1 MSESTRDTPLP
12 PLFDDA
18 QETVEAIH
26 RGNVDAVVVMRG
38 SESPQ
43 VIMLQGADEP
53 YRVLVERMSEGA
65 LTFGPD
71 GVILFVNG
79 RVCELTG
86 YPAERLIHRDIATL
100 FEGEAPSLAPNVS
113 LEASLLR
120 SDNTSL
126 PVSVWAGPISIGDT
140 SATLVTLTD
149 LSVHRRA
156 EQIAVAERF
165 ARSVLEQAT
174 DAIVVLAPDG
184 RITHASWMAEQL
196 AEQPPV
202 GRTFSEAFPLE
213 AQSEAQ
219 AGTLARFSAE
229 SLDTLLATKPFHGV
243 EVRLQSENAPNRAFL
258 LSAGPLVDDTRA
270 SVGSIVTLTDMT
282 ERKRA
287 EEQQTMLVAELNH
300 RVKNILA
307 IVQSV
312 AAQTVRSSG
321 SLADFTHTFSGRLQ
335 ALAIAHD
342 ILTQTRWI
350 GIGLKE
356 LLTAVLAPHL
366 SAQEERVTIEGPLV
380 LLSARAVVPLSMAL
394 HELTTNA
401 VKYGALSV
409 PDGRIDVSWR
419 LTGGEDQSVELTWSE
434 HGGPE
439 VERGASSGFGTTLI
453 DRVVTYDLDGTTKMD
468 FDPSGVRCTLTFPMR
483 GQAKS
488 PANKSPA
495 NKSPANMSGSA
506 MD

>member
-1 MSESTRDTPLP
+1 MSESKHSAAPP

-18 QETVEAIH
+18 QETVEAIQ
-26 RGNVDAVVVMRG
+26 RGSVDAVVVMKG
-38 SESPQ
+38 LEGPQ

-53 YRVLVERMSEGA
+53 YRVLVERMSDGA

-71 GVILFVNG
+71 GLILYVNG

-86 YPAERLIHRDIATL
+86 YPPEDLVHRHIATL
-100 FEGEAPSLAPNVS
+100 FEGEAPTLAPES
-113 LEASLLR
+113 SHEASLLR
-120 SDNTSL
+120 NDNTSL
-126 PVSVWAGPISIGDT
+126 PVSVWARPISIGDR
-140 SATLVTLTD
+140 SATLITLTD

-156 EQIAVAERF
+156 EQIAAAERF

-213 AQSEAQ
+213 AQSESH
-219 AGTLARFSAE
+219 AGTLTRFSAE

-243 EVRLQSENAPNRAFL
+243 EVRLQGEHAAKRAFL

-270 SVGSIVTLTDMT
+270 PVGSIVTLTDMT

-321 SLADFTHTFSGRLQ
+321 SLADFTHTFSGRLR
-335 ALAIAHD
+335 ALATAHD
-342 ILTQTRWI
+342 VLTQTRWI

-356 LLTAVLAPHL
+356 LLTAILAPHL
-366 SAQEERVTIEGPLV
+366 SAQEKRVTIEGPLV

-409 PDGRIDVSWR
+409 RGGRIDISWI
-419 LTGGEDQSVELTWSE
+419 LTGGEDQSVELTWRE
-434 HGGPE
+434 HDGPK
-439 VERGASSGFGTTLI
+439 VEPGAPSGFGTALI
-453 DRVVTYDLDGTTKMD
+453 DRVVTYDLDGTAKID
-468 FDPSGVRCTLTFPMR
+468 FDPSGVRCSLTFPTR
-483 GQAKS
+483 DQAR
-488 PANKSPA
+488 
-495 NKSPANMSGSA
+495 SPANMPGSA
-506 MD
+506 LD

>member
-1 MSESTRDTPLP
+1 MSESKRKTPQP

-26 RGNVDAVVVMRG
+26 RGIVDAVVVMKG
-38 SESPQ
+38 SEGPQ
-43 VIMLQGADEP
+43 IIMLQGADEP

-71 GVILFVNG
+71 GVILYVNG
-79 RVCELTG
+79 RLCELTG
-86 YPAERLIHRDIATL
+86 YRAERLVHRDFATL
-100 FEGEAPSLAPNVS
+100 FEGEAPTLAPNIS

-120 SDNTSL
+120 NDDTSL
-126 PVSVWAGPISIGDT
+126 PVSVWAGPISIGDS

-156 EQIAVAERF
+156 EQIAAAERF
-165 ARSVLEQAT
+165 SRSVLEQST
-174 DAIVVLAPDG
+174 NAILVLAPDG
-184 RITHASWMAEQL
+184 RITHASWMAAEL
-196 AEQPPV
+196 ARQPPV
-202 GRTFSEAFPLE
+202 GHTFSEAFPLE
-213 AQSEAQ
+213 AESGTQ
-219 AGTLARFSAE
+219 AGTLAHFSAA

-243 EVRLQSENAPNRAFL
+243 EVRLQSEDAGKRTFL
-258 LSAGPLVDDTRA
+258 LSAGPLLDDTRA
-270 SVGSIVTLTDMT
+270 SVGSIVTLTDVT

-287 EEQQTMLVAELNH
+287 EEQLTMLVAELNH

-312 AAQTVRSSG
+312 ARQTIRSSG
-321 SLADFTHTFSGRLQ
+321 SLANFMHAFSGRLR

-366 SAQEERVTIEGPLV
+366 SAEEERVTMEGPPV
-380 LLSARAVVPLSMAL
+380 LLSARAVMPLSMAL

-401 VKYGALSV
+401 AKYGALSV
-409 PDGRIDVSWR
+409 RGGRIDVSWT
-419 LTGGEDQSVELTWSE
+419 LTGGEDQSVELSWRE
-434 HGGPE
+434 RGGPK
-439 VERGASSGFGTTLI
+439 VERGTSSGFGTVLI
-453 DRVVTYDLDGTTKMD
+453 DRVITYDLDGTTKID
-468 FDPSGVRCTLTFPMR
+468 FDPSGVRCTLTFPLR
-483 GQAKS
+483 DQAKS
-488 PANKSPA
+488 PVNTPR
-495 NKSPANMSGSA
+495 SA
-506 MD
+506 ID

>member
-71 GVILFVNG
+71 GVILYVNG

-156 EQIAVAERF
+156 EQIAAAERF
-165 ARSVLEQAT
+165 ARSVLEQST
-174 DAIVVLAPDG
+174 NAILVLAPNG
-184 RITHASWMAEQL
+184 RITHASWMAAEL
-196 AEQPPV
+196 AQQPPV
-202 GRTFSEAFPLE
+202 GHTFSEAFSLE
-213 AQSEAQ
+213 AQSAAQ
-219 AGTLARFSAE
+219 AGTLAHFSAE

-243 EVRLQSENAPNRAFL
+243 EVGLQGDAAKRTFL
-258 LSAGPLVDDTRA
+258 LSAGPLLDDAKA

-287 EEQQTMLVAELNH
+287 EEQLTTLVAELNH

-312 AAQTVRSSG
+312 ARQTVRSSG
-321 SLADFTHTFSGRLQ
+321 SLT
-335 ALAIAHD
+335 
-342 ILTQTRWI
+342 
-350 GIGLKE
+350 
-356 LLTAVLAPHL
+356 
-366 SAQEERVTIEGPLV
+366 
-380 LLSARAVVPLSMAL
+380 
-394 HELTTNA
+394 
-401 VKYGALSV
+401 
-409 PDGRIDVSWR
+409 
-419 LTGGEDQSVELTWSE
+419 
-434 HGGPE
+434 
-439 VERGASSGFGTTLI
+439 
-453 DRVVTYDLDGTTKMD
+453 
-468 FDPSGVRCTLTFPMR
+468 
-483 GQAKS
+483 
-488 PANKSPA
+488 
-495 NKSPANMSGSA
+495 
-506 MD
+506 